1 MGKFLDKTGLS
12 TLWAKVKEHD
22 TATLNAAKNHTNGF
36 FTSDAAN
43 KAIADQNGAVIHTT
57 YIPLTQKGTANG
69 LATLG
74 TDGKV
79 PTAQL
84 PSYVDDVV
92 EYAKRESFPSAGE
105 AGKIYVAQD
114 TNKTYRWS
122 GTAYVEISASLALG
136 EVSGTA
142 YDGAKGKA
150 NADAI
155 SSLNGTVSNM
165 YTNSAIDGMLA
176 GKQNT
181 LVSGTNLATVNGQ
194 SLLNGGNISIQ
205 VDNLDMSGYY
215 TKTETDNA
223 FLKQSD
229 VITDSEINTICV

>member
-12 TLWAKVKEHD
+12 TLWTKVKEHD
-22 TATLNAAKNHTNGF
+22 TATLNAAKNHTNGY
-36 FTSDAAN
+36 FTGDAAK

-57 YIPLTQKGTANG
+57 YIPLTQKGVANG

-79 PTAQL
+79 PTSQL

-92 EYAKRESFPSAGE
+92 EYAKRESFPSTGE

-122 GTAYVEISASLALG
+122 GTTYVEISASLAIG
-136 EVSGTA
+136 EVAGTA

-150 NADAI
+150 NADVI
-155 SSLNGTVSNM
+155 SSLNNTVNSL

-181 LVSGTNLATVNGQ
+181 LVSGTNIKTVNGQ
-194 SLLNGGNISIQ
+194 SILGNGNIAIE

-215 TKTETDNA
+215 TKTETDNT
-223 FLKQSD
+223 FLKQAD